1 MIAAD
6 FNNIMTALDFR
17 ISECKKFFL
26 GVKTTAEL
34 QNLTLLQASQLK
46 EFCKEEEVIMT
57 KIAMVDLYHI
67 IGMGKLTPPQMTKF
81 IFKIQEY
88 LRYRPSIKVIAQHLE
103 SITDLPTLP
112 VHTKFKLLAL
122 CDLTLTTG
130 EEGLEEFA
138 DIEDYSKVKDP
149 VKLTEQLT
157 SLPFSIRGK
166 EIRVPADRYAEFVD
180 LVSKQLRI
188 NLSVNNLRQKVAG
201 AKEYFGIQWQPSPEG
216 AVGIF
221 FSEENY
227 KKLAVIYNSTFS

>member
-1 MIAAD
+1 MRSID
-6 FNNIMTALDFR
+6 FEKIISSLDTR
-17 ISECKKFFL
+17 IGECQKFFL

-34 QNLTLLQASQLK
+34 QNLTLLQAAQLK
-46 EFCKEEEVIMT
+46 EFCISEEVTMT

-81 IFKIQEY
+81 VFKVQEY
-88 LRYRPSIKVIAQHLE
+88 LSYRPAIKVIAQHLN
-103 SITDLPTLP
+103 SLTDLPTLP

-130 EEGLEEFA
+130 DDGLEEFA

-157 SLPFSIRGK
+157 NLPFSLRGK
-166 EIRVPADRYAEFVD
+166 EIRVPADRYAEFID
-180 LVSKQLRI
+180 LVSKQLKV

-201 AKEYFGIQWQPSPEG
+201 AKEYFGVQWQPCPEG

-227 KKLAVIYNSTFS
+227 KKLAVLYNSTFS